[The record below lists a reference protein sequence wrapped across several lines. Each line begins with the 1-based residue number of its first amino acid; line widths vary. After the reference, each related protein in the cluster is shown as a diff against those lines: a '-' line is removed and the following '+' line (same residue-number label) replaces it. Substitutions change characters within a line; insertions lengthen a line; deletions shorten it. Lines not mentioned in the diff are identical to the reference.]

1 MAVKLIKKLIA
12 VTLSTTF
19 LFGLASCELIS
30 KTPEAQ
36 MKEAVAKVNGK
47 SITKEEFLKRFET
60 KKAQME
66 AFYGKDFFT
75 KKENESY
82 VTQIKYDVL
91 ETMINEVLLLKRAE
105 ELKVVPDDKTIQ
117 DAINKNIEDAKKQLG
132 GEDKFNQTLKDLKI
146 TLEDYKGYIKNQ
158 TIIEK
163 LYDEVVKNVKV
174 TDDEIK
180 KYYNENIYDF
190 TEKPNKMNVSHI
202 LVKTEDEAKKVKA
215 ELDGGAKFED
225 VAKKYSQDPGSKD
238 KGGNLGDVY
247 YNDKN
252 YDKTFMSNAI
262 ALPKGQIS
270 APVKTQFGYHIIKVN
285 SKEEYKQIPLEK
297 VKADIE
303 KTLLGDK
310 KQKTFE
316 EELQKLKDKAKI
328 KRYTERL

>member
-1 MAVKLIKKLIA
+1 MAVKLIKKLLA
-12 VTLSTTF
+12 VTLSTTI
-19 LFGLASCELIS
+19 LFGFASCELVS

-47 SITKEEFLKRFET
+47 SITKGEFLKRFET

-91 ETMINEVLLLKRAE
+91 ETMINEVLLVKRAE
-105 ELKVVPDDKTIQ
+105 ELKVVPDDKAIQ

-132 GEDKFNQTLKDLKI
+132 GEEKFNQTLKDLKI
-146 TLEDYKGYIKNQ
+146 NLEDYKGYIKNQ

-163 LYDEVVKNVKV
+163 LYDEVVKDVKV

-270 APVKTQFGYHIIKVN
+270 APVKTQFGYHIIKIN

>member
-1 MAVKLIKKLIA
+1 MAVKLIKKLLA
-12 VTLSTTF
+12 VTLSTTL

-36 MKEAVAKVNGK
+36 MKEAVAKVDGK
-47 SITKEEFLKRFET
+47 SITKGEFLKRFET

-91 ETMINEVLLLKRAE
+91 ETIINEVLLVKRAE
-105 ELKVVPDDKTIQ
+105 ELKVVPDDKAIQ

-146 TLEDYKGYIKNQ
+146 NLEDYKGYIKNQ

-163 LYDEVVKNVKV
+163 LYDEVVKDVKV

-215 ELDGGAKFED
+215 EIEAGAKFED

-238 KGGNLGDVY
+238 NGGNLGDVY

-262 ALPKGQIS
+262 ALSKGQIS
-270 APVKTQFGYHIIKVN
+270 APIKTQFGYHIIKVN

>member
-1 MAVKLIKKLIA
+1 MAVKVIKKLLA
-12 VTLSTTF
+12 VTLSTTL

-36 MKEAVAKVNGK
+36 MKEAVAKVDGK
-47 SITKEEFLKRFET
+47 SITKGEFLKRFET

-91 ETMINEVLLLKRAE
+91 ETIINEVLLVKRAE
-105 ELKVVPDDKTIQ
+105 ELKVVPDDKAIQ

-146 TLEDYKGYIKNQ
+146 NLEDYKGYIKNQ

-163 LYDEVVKNVKV
+163 LYDEVVKDVKV

-215 ELDGGAKFED
+215 EIEAGAKFED

-238 KGGNLGDVY
+238 NGGNLGDVY

-262 ALPKGQIS
+262 ALSKGQIS
-270 APVKTQFGYHIIKVN
+270 APIKTQFGYHIIKVN